1 LLQGRPSRVV
11 KTLILSALIC
21 EFLQVLLLLAFTVPL
36 RPDLD
41 LLGGTALLSGMS
53 FRVIFLFHQSVFYHS
68 LAAPFIAILLYVTL
82 LVFNLS
88 GFAAECAVYSVTIG
102 FMLAVTG
109 GMTTIFVGWNLFAHG
124 VFLLGLLAS
133 FVAGVFLLATLNPFA
148 IASKKQAW
156 RSRLVRLNIWIAV
169 LFVLAT
175 AVVGAY
181 ASMGSSQWGASA
193 IIDEFVFIRSAHE
206 HAIITIVDAAIVV
219 IAAEHFEIAGFGGLR
234 RFSSDVGMYSML
246 IGIPTV
252 AIATY
257 ASVPFG
263 VAAHNVITAI
273 AVLLLQG
280 ALFVTYAMMA
290 DIVLRPGRG
299 STVAKLFRDP
309 LVFGLLFT
317 FLWVNVAV
325 SLPGIY
331 VAVHLRQFAGLP
343 NEVPF
348 IRGHEHAL
356 VTITAMALLLLV
368 GSIFNFK
375 GRARILIGST
385 ITAGYVIGLG
395 AAVPYIFL
403 NPDLYAGFAIRFI
416 QIGIVLMLAGVL
428 ATILAA
434 VTYLRRGRV

>member
-1 LLQGRPSRVV
+1 
-11 KTLILSALIC
+11 
-21 EFLQVLLLLAFTVPL
+21 
-36 RPDLD
+36 
-41 LLGGTALLSGMS
+41 
-53 FRVIFLFHQSVFYHS
+53 
-68 LAAPFIAILLYVTL
+68 
-82 LVFNLS
+82 
-88 GFAAECAVYSVTIG
+88 
-102 FMLAVTG
+102 
-109 GMTTIFVGWNLFAHG
+109 
-124 VFLLGLLAS
+124 
-133 FVAGVFLLATLNPFA
+133 
-148 IASKKQAW
+148 
-156 RSRLVRLNIWIAV
+156 
-169 LFVLAT
+169 
-175 AVVGAY
+175 
-181 ASMGSSQWGASA
+181 
-193 IIDEFVFIRSAHE
+193 
-206 HAIITIVDAAIVV
+206 
-219 IAAEHFEIAGFGGLR
+219 
-234 RFSSDVGMYSML
+234 
-246 IGIPTV
+246 
-252 AIATY
+252 
-257 ASVPFG
+257 
-263 VAAHNVITAI
+263 
-273 AVLLLQG
+273 
-280 ALFVTYAMMA
+280 
-290 DIVLRPGRG
+290 
-299 STVAKLFRDP
+299 

-331 VAVHLRQFAGLP
+331 VALHLRQFAGLP

>member
-1 LLQGRPSRVV
+1 LQGRPSRVI

-21 EFLQVLLLLAFTVPL
+21 DFLEVLLLLAFTAPL
-36 RPDLD
+36 RPVLD
-41 LLGGTALLSGMS
+41 LLGGAALSSGMS
-53 FRVIFLFHQSVFYHS
+53 FSVTFLFHESVFYHS
-68 LAAPFIAILLYVTL
+68 LAAPFIAVLLYATL
-82 LVFNLS
+82 LVFDLS
-88 GFAAECAVYSVTIG
+88 DFIAKCAAYSVTTGYI
-102 FMLAVTG
+102 LAVTG
-109 GMTTIFVGWNLFAHG
+109 GVGTIVVGWNLFSRG
-124 VFLLGLLAS
+124 VFLSGLLAS
-133 FVAGVFLLATLNPFA
+133 FLAGVFLLAALNPFA
-148 IASKKQAW
+148 NAAKKQAW
-156 RSRLVRLNIWIAV
+156 RSRLVRLNIWLAV

-175 AVVGAY
+175 AAAGAY
-181 ASMGSSQWGASA
+181 ASMGSSQWGASGA
-193 IIDEFVFIRSAHE
+193 IEKFVFIRSAHE

-219 IAAEHFEIAGFGGLR
+219 IVAEHFKIAGFGGLR
-234 RFSSDVGMYSML
+234 RLFSDLGMYSML

-263 VAAHNVITAI
+263 VAAHSVITPL

-280 ALFVTYAMMA
+280 ALFVMYAIMA
-290 DIVLRPGRG
+290 DIALRPGSG
-299 STVAKLFRDP
+299 SIGARLFRDP
-309 LVFGLLFT
+309 VVFGLLFT

-331 VAVHLRQFAGLP
+331 VAANLREFAGLP

-368 GSIFNFK
+368 AAIFNVK
-375 GRARILIGST
+375 GVTRKLIGST

-395 AAVPYIFL
+395 AVVPYIFL
-403 NPDLYAGFAIRFI
+403 DPDPYSGLALRFI
-416 QIGIVLMLAGVL
+416 QVGVVLMLVGVL

-434 VTYLRRGRV
+434 ATYLRRGHV